1 MHSGGTAQ
9 STPVEMVIHLGI
21 HAITVIR
28 SIDSFSRF
36 PLAIFC
42 LPLFIPYVPARLE
55 ADSVSAVL
63 IYSEVAGGPFD
74 PLYFYISRTS
84 DFAADIE
91 LSHRYVVPGV
101 HIAVTAGDAYGF
113 RALYHIFISVKELD
127 DKVVEIPGG
136 KRDVELRIDL
146 IPHLKGQPDFQG

>member
-1 MHSGGTAQ
+1 MEIGA
-9 STPVEMVIHLGI
+9 
-21 HAITVIR
+21 
-28 SIDSFSRF
+28 
-36 PLAIFC
+36 
-42 LPLFIPYVPARLE
+42 
-55 ADSVSAVL
+55 VSAAL
-63 IYSEVAGGPFD
+63 IHPKVAGSPFGA
-74 PLYFYISRTS
+74 LYFDITRTGNL
-84 DFAADIE
+84 AADIE
-91 LSHRYVVPGV
+91 LGHRYVVPGV